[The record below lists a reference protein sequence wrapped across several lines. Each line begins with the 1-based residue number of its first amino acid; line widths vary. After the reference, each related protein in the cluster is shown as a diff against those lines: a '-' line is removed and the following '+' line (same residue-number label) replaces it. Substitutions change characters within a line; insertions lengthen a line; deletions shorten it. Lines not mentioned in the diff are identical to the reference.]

1 MSSPACIAIVTGAN
15 RVNGVGFASVRQLA
29 FQYASST
36 FNRGPLLIYMTSRN
50 KESGEKAL
58 QTVTQQIQEAAAAS
72 TTKKEGSPPVEVKLA
87 LLDIESD
94 ESIATFAASMAAN
107 HPGGIDILINNAAVL
122 GLRGEEGLTPDMV
135 AWTVKCNY
143 YGTQALTEALLP
155 QIKEGGRIVNVASL
169 AGSLAFGTHRNYS
182 KEIDARWLGA
192 ETVEDINGIV
202 KDFEAAAEKGEF
214 DGWPKSA

>member
-15 RVNGVGFASVRQLA
+15 RVNGVGFACVRQLA
-29 FQYASST
+29 FQYSSST

-58 QTVTQQIQEAAAAS
+58 QTVTQQIQEHQA
-72 TTKKEGSPPVEVKLA
+72 TTKDASPPVEVKLA

-94 ESIATFAASMAAN
+94 ESIAAFAASMAAN

-122 GLRGEEGLTPDMV
+122 GLRGEEGLKPDMV
-135 AWTVKCNY
+135 EWTVKCNY
-143 YGTQALTEALLP
+143 YGTQALTDALLP
-155 QIKEGGRIVNVASL
+155 QIREGGRIVNVASV

-182 KEIDARWLGA
+182 EETDARWLEA
-192 ETVEDINGIV
+192 ETVEDIDGIV
-202 KDFEAAAEKGEF
+202 KDFAAAAEKG
-214 DGWPKSA
+214 DLNGWPQSA